1 MSGREVFEFRPDLID
16 EDDDEADDTRYAND
30 NEEDEEEY
38 QEEVTQSQISETLL
52 SVQILP
58 SSSQFNLALCDF
70 VLICALGSSHLKKDV
85 SAQ

>member
-1 MSGREVFEFRPDLID
+1 MSGREVFEFRPDLIND
-16 EDDDEADDTRYAND
+16 DDDEADDTRYAND
-30 NEEDEEEY
+30 NEEEEEY
-38 QEEVTQSQISETLL
+38 KEEVTPSQISETLL
-52 SVQILP
+52 SAQILP